1 MKKALLRFFLC
12 PILLIPPIATWF
24 GANGITVLILVFALF
39 APLYLLGSY
48 FISLSYRPRFMHT
61 IREIFGKFGKNGTP
75 RS

>member
-1 MKKALLRFFLC
+1 LILAGLLC

-24 GANGITVLILVFALF
+24 GANGITVLIIVFALF

-48 FISLSYRPRFMHT
+48 FISLSYRPRFMRI
-61 IREIFGKFGKNGTP
+61 IREMFGKFGKNGMP